1 MTSDYRWYWAAGL
14 AALLALIYFL
24 QPILAPFLIGMLLA
38 YLGDPL
44 VDRLEA
50 RGLSRTLGVVL
61 VFAVVT
67 GILIAALLILIP
79 LLGHQIA
86 TLRSNVPAMID
97 WFHNAALPWV
107 EARLGV
113 QVSDFRLDSVRE
125 SLADNL
131 GKTGGV
137 LATVIAQATRSTM
150 ALVTWTAN
158 LVMIPVVGFY
168 LLRDWDVIVARCREM
183 LPRRQEPLIVKLL
196 GECDEVLGAFIRG
209 QLLVM
214 TCLGVIYWLGLW
226 LVGLDL
232 ALLIGMLAGLA
243 SIVPYLGF
251 FVGICAA
258 LIAAVFQFGDL
269 FHLVAVVA
277 VFSVG
282 QMIEGMVL
290 TPLLVGDR
298 IGLHPVAVI
307 FAILAGGQLFGFVG
321 ILLALPIA
329 AVVMVLLRHA
339 YRHYRASAAYGE
351 PLAENYEVDT
361 VRVELDE
368 EEQR

>member
-1 MTSDYRWYWAAGL
+1 MTSDYRWYWAAGFL
-14 AALLALIYFL
+14 AVMVLVYLL
-24 QPILAPFLIGMLLA
+24 QPILSPFLIGMLLA

-61 VFAVVT
+61 VFAVATTVLVVA
-67 GILIAALLILIP
+67 LIILIP
-79 LLGHQIA
+79 MLGHQIE
-86 TLRSNVPAMID
+86 TLRENIPAMID
-97 WFHNAALPWV
+97 WFHNKALPWV
-107 EARLGV
+107 EAKLGIA
-113 QVSDFRLDSVRE
+113 VSEFRLDAVRE
-125 SLADNL
+125 GIKENL
-131 GKTGGV
+131 GQTTSV
-137 LATVIAQATRSTM
+137 MAAVIAKATKSTM
-150 ALVTWTAN
+150 ALLTLAAN

-168 LLRDWDVIVARCREM
+168 LLRDWDLIVARCRDM
-183 LPRRQEPLIVKLL
+183 IPRHHEPLVSRLMHD
-196 GECDEVLGAFIRG
+196 CDEVLGAFIRG

-226 LVGLDL
+226 MVGLEL
-232 ALLIGMLAGLA
+232 ALLIGLLAGLA

-251 FVGICAA
+251 FVGIAAA
-258 LIAAVFQFGDL
+258 LIAAIFQFGDV

-321 ILLALPIA
+321 ILLALPLA
-329 AVVMVLLRHA
+329 AVAMVLLRYFYQR
-339 YRHYRASAAYGE
+339 YRESAAYGHI
-351 PLAENYEVDT
+351 PVAADVADDVQTNEV
-361 VRVELDE
+361 
-368 EEQR
+368 EQK